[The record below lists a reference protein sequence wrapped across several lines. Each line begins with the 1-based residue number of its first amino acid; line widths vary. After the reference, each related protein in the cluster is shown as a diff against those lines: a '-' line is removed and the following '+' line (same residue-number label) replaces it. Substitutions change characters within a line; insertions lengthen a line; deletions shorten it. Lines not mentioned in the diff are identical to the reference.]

1 MRAEFRFAS
10 SLSIHRVAPH
20 DDRAPGPEERDSL
33 LLALVTGL
41 SVVSSIL
48 GRALAPALPGSVA
61 GITGWIKVFDRVS
74 GFLAQLFAIA
84 GILVATRMVGST
96 LRSSAHD
103 LLFKIVAVPVTILV
117 GFLVMM
123 RMRIDYSEPRGSL
136 ALALA
141 SGALAMAA
149 APRLV
154 RAPRSRAVGF
164 VLALTGL
171 GGLLHAVGQGLALQA
186 NLEALPDRFVAARVF
201 ETASF
206 ALGVL
211 TAACAAAWLFG
222 KGRGSWIKLLAA
234 LVGAMLF
241 SHAAVL
247 GSDPDARLYEVLASR
262 SLGYLLRQPAPYLP
276 GLFLAIVVLFQF
288 IVAIWLV
295 VARRPSSARFVLSL
309 CLISAGATDI
319 PLLALALT
327 LAALMARAP
336 DASEPHREPGRQ
348 EPTASPGA
356 LHRAAP

>member
-1 MRAEFRFAS
+1 
-10 SLSIHRVAPH
+10 VAPH
-20 DDRAPGPEERDSL
+20 DDRAPGPEERESL
-33 LLALVTGL
+33 SLALVTGL

-61 GITGWIKVFDRVS
+61 GITGWIKAFDRVS

-84 GILVATRMVGST
+84 GILIATRMVTSA
-96 LRSSAHD
+96 LRSNAYD
-103 LLFKIVAVPVTILV
+103 LLFKVVAVPVTILV
-117 GFLVMM
+117 GLLVMM

-141 SGALAMAA
+141 SGALALAA
-149 APRLV
+149 TPRLV
-154 RAPRSRAVGF
+154 QSARTRAVGL

-171 GGLLHAVGQGLALQA
+171 GGLLHAVGQGLALSA

-211 TAACAAAWLFG
+211 AAGCAAAWLFG
-222 KGRGSWIKLLAA
+222 KGSTSWLKLLA
-234 LVGAMLF
+234 LVLAATLF

-247 GSDPDARLYEVLASR
+247 GSGPNARLYEVLASR

-276 GLFLAIVVLFQF
+276 GLLSGIIILLQF
-288 IVAIWLV
+288 ILAAWLV
-295 VARRPSSARFVLSL
+295 LARRPSSVRLVLSL

-327 LAALMARAP
+327 LAALTARAP
-336 DASEPHREPGRQ
+336 LGSEA
-348 EPTASPGA
+348 PTRGPQPSTVSPGA
-356 LHRAAP
+356 LPRATP

>member
-1 MRAEFRFAS
+1 M
-10 SLSIHRVAPH
+10 APH
-20 DDRAPGPEERDSL
+20 DDRAPGPQERDSR

-61 GITGWIKVFDRVS
+61 GITGWIKIFDRVS
-74 GFLAQLFAIA
+74 GFMAQLFAIA
-84 GILVATRMVGST
+84 GILVAARMVSSA
-96 LRSSAHD
+96 LRSTAHD

-141 SGALAMAA
+141 SGALALAA

-154 RAPRSRAVGF
+154 QTPRTRAIGL
-164 VLALTGL
+164 VLALTGF

-186 NLEALPDRFVAARVF
+186 NLEALPDRFVTARIF

-206 ALGVL
+206 AFGVVA
-211 TAACAAAWLFG
+211 AACAAAWLFG
-222 KGRGSWIKLLAA
+222 KGHRSWLKLLAA
-234 LVGAMLF
+234 LAGATLC

-247 GSDPDARLYEVLASR
+247 GSGPDARFYEVLASR
-262 SLGYLLRQPAPYLP
+262 SLGYLLRQPAPYVP
-276 GLFLAIVVLFQF
+276 AVFLGIAILFQF
-288 IVAIWLV
+288 ILALWLV
-295 VARRPSSARFVLSL
+295 LARRAASSRLVLSL

-327 LAALMARAP
+327 LGALIARAELP
-336 DASEPHREPGRQ
+336 GAAEPRGRQ
-348 EPTASPGA
+348 PATTSSGA
-356 LHRAAP
+356 LRRAAR

>member
-1 MRAEFRFAS
+1 M
-10 SLSIHRVAPH
+10 
-20 DDRAPGPEERDSL
+20 
-33 LLALVTGL
+33 LALVTGL

-61 GITGWIKVFDRVS
+61 GITGWIKVFDQVS

-84 GILVATRMVGST
+84 GILMATRMVGSA
-96 LRSSAHD
+96 LRSTAHD

-117 GFLVMM
+117 GFLVMT

-141 SGALAMAA
+141 SGAVALAA

-154 RAPRSRAVGF
+154 QTARTRAVGL
-164 VLALTGL
+164 VLALMGL
-171 GGLLHAVGQGLALQA
+171 AGLLHAIGQGLALSA
-186 NLEALPDRFVAARVF
+186 NLEALPDRFVAARVL

-206 ALGVL
+206 SFGVL
-211 TAACAAAWLFG
+211 AAACAAAWLFG
-222 KGRGSWIKLLAA
+222 ISSNRAHPSKSHASWLKLLAA
-234 LVGAMLF
+234 LVAAALF

-247 GSDPDARLYEVLASR
+247 GSDPHARLYEVLASR

-276 GLFLAIVVLFQF
+276 AAFLAIVVLFQF
-288 IVAIWLV
+288 ILALWLV
-295 VARRPSSARFVLSL
+295 VARRPSNSRLVLSL

-319 PLLALALT
+319 PLLALSLT

-336 DASEPHREPGRQ
+336 LTSEVAARGRP
-348 EPTASPGA
+348 ESAASPGA
-356 LHRAAP
+356 LRRAAP

>member
-1 MRAEFRFAS
+1 
-10 SLSIHRVAPH
+10 
-20 DDRAPGPEERDSL
+20 

-41 SVVSSIL
+41 SVVSSFL
-48 GRALAPALPGSVA
+48 GRALAPALPGSVT

-84 GILVATRMVGST
+84 GILVATRMVGSA

-141 SGALAMAA
+141 SGALALAA
-149 APRLV
+149 SPRLV
-154 RAPRSRAVGF
+154 QSARTRAMGL
-164 VLALTGL
+164 VLALTGI
-171 GGLLHAVGQGLALQA
+171 GSLLHAIGQGLALQA
-186 NLEALPDRFVAARVF
+186 NLEALPDRFVAARVV
-201 ETASF
+201 ETAGFS
-206 ALGVL
+206 LGVL
-211 TAACAAAWLFG
+211 AAACAAAWLFG
-222 KGRGSWIKLLAA
+222 KGHGSWIKLLAA
-234 LVGAMLF
+234 LVGAALF

-247 GSDPDARLYEVLASR
+247 GSGPNARLYEVLASR

-276 GLFLAIVVLFQF
+276 AAFLAIVVLFQF
-288 IVAIWLV
+288 ILAVWLV
-295 VARRPSSARFVLSL
+295 LARRPSNSRLVLSL

-319 PLLALALT
+319 PLLGLALT

-336 DASEPHREPGRQ
+336 LASGGVSREQ
-348 EPTASPGA
+348 ESSSTSPGA
-356 LHRAAP
+356 LRRAAP

>member
-1 MRAEFRFAS
+1 
-10 SLSIHRVAPH
+10 
-20 DDRAPGPEERDSL
+20 

-48 GRALAPALPGSVA
+48 GRALAPALPGSIA

-74 GFLAQLFAIA
+74 GFLAQLFAIL
-84 GILVATRMVGST
+84 GILVATRMVSSA
-96 LRSSAHD
+96 LRSNAHD

-141 SGALAMAA
+141 SGALALAA

-154 RAPRSRAVGF
+154 QRAQTRAMGL
-164 VLALTGL
+164 VLALTGV
-171 GGLLHAVGQGLALQA
+171 GSLLHAMGQGLALSA
-186 NLEALPDRFVAARVF
+186 NLEALPDRFVVARVL

-206 ALGVL
+206 AFGVMA
-211 TAACAAAWLFG
+211 AACAAAWLFG
-222 KGRGSWIKLLAA
+222 RGHTGWLKLCATLLGAA
-234 LVGAMLF
+234 LF

-247 GSDPDARLYEVLASR
+247 GSGPDARLYEVLASR

-276 GLFLAIVVLFQF
+276 AVFLGIIVLFQF
-288 IVAIWLV
+288 ILAAWLV
-295 VARRPSSARFVLSL
+295 LARRPSNARLVLCL

-327 LAALMARAP
+327 LAGLVARAP
-336 DASEPHREPGRQ
+336 LAAESEVPDQSRQ
-348 EPTASPGA
+348 PSTASPGA
-356 LHRAAP
+356 LRRAGP